1 MTLRPAPPQPRSHDG
16 KKTGGDT
23 VTDTST
29 RLDEP
34 RAKPTEAAIRVRALH
49 KSYADIDAVRGID
62 LDVQRGEIFAFLGPN
77 GAGKTTTVEILEG
90 FQRRSRGDVAVL
102 GVDPAQGTR
111 AWRDKIGIV
120 LQESAPDPG
129 LTVRES
135 LELYAGYY
143 SNPRSV
149 HETIARVGLAGKDAR
164 HATGLSGGERRRLD
178 FGLALIGDPELI
190 FLDEPTTGFDPSAR
204 RTAWDVIENLRDLG
218 KTIFLTTHYMDEAE
232 RLADRIAVIVAGQ
245 IVAHGTPLTLGG
257 RDRAPST
264 ITFTPRPRLAPV
276 ELPESLRDRADTHA
290 DGSVVLHSDTPL
302 AHLAL
307 LERWARTNAV
317 ELANLEVK
325 RPTLEDTYLTLTHDT
340 TQGDHR

>member
-1 MTLRPAPPQPRSHDG
+1 MKPRTRGATQMTSSSYAEQRSAASRPTIEPALRLLGLR
-16 KKTGGDT
+16 
-23 VTDTST
+23 
-29 RLDEP
+29 
-34 RAKPTEAAIRVRALH
+34 
-49 KSYADIDAVRGID
+49 KSYGAFEAVRGID
-62 LDVQRGEIFAFLGPN
+62 LEVERGEIFAFLGPN

-90 FQRRSRGDVAVL
+90 FRPRSSGEVSVL
-102 GVDPAQGTR
+102 GVDPAHGTR
-111 AWRDKIGIV
+111 EWRDRIGIV

-129 LTVRES
+129 LTVREA

-143 SNPRSV
+143 SQPRSV
-149 HETIARVGLAGKDAR
+149 VETIALVGLEVKHDR
-164 HATGLSGGERRRLD
+164 QATSLSGGERRRLD
-178 FGLALIGDPELI
+178 FALALIGDPELI

-204 RTAWDVIENLRDLG
+204 RAAWDVIENLRDLG

-245 IVAHGTPLTLGG
+245 IVAQGTPLTLGG
-257 RDRAPST
+257 RDQAPST
-264 ITFTPRPRLAPV
+264 IAFTPRPRLAPV
-276 ELPESLRDRADTHA
+276 ELSESLRNRADTHA